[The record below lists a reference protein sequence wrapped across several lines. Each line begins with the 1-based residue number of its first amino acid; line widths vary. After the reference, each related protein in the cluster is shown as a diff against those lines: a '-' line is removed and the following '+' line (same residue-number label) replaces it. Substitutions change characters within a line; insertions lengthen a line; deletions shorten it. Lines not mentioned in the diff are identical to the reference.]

1 MAETQLGGVEIS
13 EGIAGMSKNEL
24 YHIMS
29 QMKALIEK
37 NQKQARDILVSSPSL
52 TRNLFEAQIML
63 GMVKPAEAIQ
73 GIPQASQNSQ
83 QPSKSSQQS
92 DDEATSTKDGQ
103 VGVEDQRSASE
114 AQDTTIKPQ
123 QKQTIMPL
131 PSSATPSLSVQS
143 QTQPSHPLQSR
154 QQAMEH
160 VSFEVTAVSLPQ
172 PPQAQNFHPAF
183 HAATH
188 HTPTQS
194 QQPLHIS
201 GKSHMQ
207 LQPPLQPRQISP
219 FNPAFCHQT
228 HPQMGSNGGLQQ
240 PGVPQMNHARPMFH
254 SGHQHLATMGP
265 LLSQG
270 HPIPTHQPTPYQGGT
285 PHIRTEINQVQAD
298 RGPPWITGA
307 RDPTGT
313 PLLPG
318 IPHYGFQ
325 IGTGSHPPRPQPLS
339 PGMETALLQQ
349 VMSLTPQQI
358 NLLPADQRNQVLQ
371 LQMAL
376 RQ

>member
-1 MAETQLGGVEIS
+1 
-13 EGIAGMSKNEL
+13 
-24 YHIMS
+24 
-29 QMKALIEK
+29 
-37 NQKQARDILVSSPSL
+37 
-52 TRNLFEAQIML
+52 
-63 GMVKPAEAIQ
+63 
-73 GIPQASQNSQ
+73 
-83 QPSKSSQQS
+83 
-92 DDEATSTKDGQ
+92 
-103 VGVEDQRSASE
+103 
-114 AQDTTIKPQ
+114 
-123 QKQTIMPL
+123 MPL

-254 SGHQHLATMGP
+254 V
-265 LLSQG
+265 
-270 HPIPTHQPTPYQGGT
+270 
-285 PHIRTEINQVQAD
+285 R
-298 RGPPWITGA
+298 
-307 RDPTGT
+307 
-313 PLLPG
+313 
-318 IPHYGFQ
+318 
-325 IGTGSHPPRPQPLS
+325 
-339 PGMETALLQQ
+339 
-349 VMSLTPQQI
+349 SL
-358 NLLPADQRNQVLQ
+358 
-371 LQMAL
+371 
-376 RQ
+376 